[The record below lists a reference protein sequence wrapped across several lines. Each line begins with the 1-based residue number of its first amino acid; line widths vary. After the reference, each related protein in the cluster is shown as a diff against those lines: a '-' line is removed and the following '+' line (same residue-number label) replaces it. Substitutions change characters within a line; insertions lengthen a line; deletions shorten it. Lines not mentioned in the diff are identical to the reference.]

1 MRTCITRL
9 SLTVVFL
16 LTLVSAAGA
25 QGIDIKG
32 YGLVGG
38 MSFAASESFDAVLD
52 TSSGVIFGGG
62 AEVGLPWGG
71 LYFGVGAWRFSEEG
85 ERVFVSGSEV
95 FPLGIPLTIEVT
107 PIEVTG
113 GWRFKNVSPR
123 FVPYVGGGL
132 ELVRLQGDFG
142 LRRCRRRRG
151 RSVLGLPHPRRRRVQ
166 ADAMAGRRR
175 RARLDDAYPTP
186 SGPAARPGVRRDRPG
201 RRELSPEDQCR
212 PLNLPSPG
220 GSWRW

>member
-9 SLTVVFL
+9 SLTGIFL
-16 LTLVSAAGA
+16 MTLVSAAGA

-95 FPLGIPLTIEVT
+95 FRLGIPLTIEVT

-123 FVPYVGGGL
+123 FVPYVGAGWSSYAYKETSDFAEAGDDVDDRFSGFHILGGAEFKL
-132 ELVRLQGDFG
+132 TRWLGVGGELAWTTVPDALGTGGASRAFDETDLGGVSYRLKISV
-142 LRRCRRRRG
+142 G
-151 RSVLGLPHPRRRRVQ
+151 R
-166 ADAMAGRRR
+166 
-175 RARLDDAYPTP
+175 
-186 SGPAARPGVRRDRPG
+186 
-201 RRELSPEDQCR
+201 
-212 PLNLPSPG
+212 
-220 GSWRW
+220 

>member
-1 MRTCITRL
+1 M
-9 SLTVVFL
+9 
-16 LTLVSAAGA
+16 SAAGA

-95 FPLGIPLTIEVT
+95 FRLGIPVTIEVT

-113 GWRFKNVSPR
+113 GWRFKNVST
-123 FVPYVGGGL
+123 
-132 ELVRLQGDFG
+132 RL
-142 LRRCRRRRG
+142 RAVCRRRAGARYAYKET
-151 RSVLGLPHPRRRRVQ
+151 SDF
-166 ADAMAGRRR
+166 ADAGDDVDERFSGFHILGGAEFKLTRWLGVGGELAWTTRARRAGR
-175 RARLDDAYPTP
+175 
-186 SGPAARPGVRRDRPG
+186 PAALPCVRRDRPG
-201 RRELSPEDQCR
+201 RHELSPEDQRR

-220 GSWRW
+220 GSSRS

>member
-9 SLTVVFL
+9 PLLGALL
-16 LTLVSAAGA
+16 LTLVSDAGA
-25 QGIDIKG
+25 QGVDIKG
-32 YGLVGG
+32 YGLIGG

-85 ERVFVSGSEV
+85 ERVFVAGDEV
-95 FPLGIPLTIEVT
+95 FRLGIPLTIEVT

-123 FVPYVGGGL
+123 FVPYVGAGWSSYAYQETSDFAEAGDDVDERFSGFHILGGAEFKL
-132 ELVRLQGDFG
+132 TQW
-142 LRRCRRRRG
+142 
-151 RSVLGLPHPRRRRVQ
+151 LGLGGELAWSTVP
-166 ADAMAGRRR
+166 DALGTGGASRAFDETDLGGVSYRLKISVGR
-175 RARLDDAYPTP
+175 
-186 SGPAARPGVRRDRPG
+186 
-201 RRELSPEDQCR
+201 
-212 PLNLPSPG
+212 
-220 GSWRW
+220 

>member
-9 SLTVVFL
+9 SLTGVFL

-95 FPLGIPLTIEVT
+95 FRLGIPLTIEVT

-123 FVPYVGGGL
+123 FVPYVGAGWSSYAYK
-132 ELVRLQGDFG
+132 ETSDF
-142 LRRCRRRRG
+142 
-151 RSVLGLPHPRRRRVQ
+151 
-166 ADAMAGRRR
+166 ADAGDDVDERFSGFHILGGAEFKLTRWLGVGGELAWTTVPDALGTGGASRAFDETDLGGVSYRLKISVGR
-175 RARLDDAYPTP
+175 
-186 SGPAARPGVRRDRPG
+186 
-201 RRELSPEDQCR
+201 
-212 PLNLPSPG
+212 
-220 GSWRW
+220 

>member
-9 SLTVVFL
+9 SLTAAFL

-95 FPLGIPLTIEVT
+95 FRLGIPVTIEVT

-113 GWRFKNVSPR
+113 GWRFKNVSTR
-123 FVPYVGGGL
+123 FVPYVGAGWSSYAYK
-132 ELVRLQGDFG
+132 ETSDF
-142 LRRCRRRRG
+142 
-151 RSVLGLPHPRRRRVQ
+151 
-166 ADAMAGRRR
+166 ADAGDDVDERFSGFHILGGAEFKLTRWLGVGGELAWTTVPDALGTGGASRAFDETDLGGVSYRLKISVGR
-175 RARLDDAYPTP
+175 
-186 SGPAARPGVRRDRPG
+186 
-201 RRELSPEDQCR
+201 
-212 PLNLPSPG
+212 
-220 GSWRW
+220 

>member
-9 SLTVVFL
+9 SLTGIFL
-16 LTLVSAAGA
+16 LTLVSTAGA

-38 MSFAASESFDAVLD
+38 MSFAASESFDAVLG

-71 LYFGVGAWRFSEEG
+71 LYVGVGAWRFSEEG

-95 FPLGIPLTIEVT
+95 FRLGIPLTIEVT

-123 FVPYVGGGL
+123 FVPYVGAGWSSYAYK
-132 ELVRLQGDFG
+132 ETSDF
-142 LRRCRRRRG
+142 
-151 RSVLGLPHPRRRRVQ
+151 
-166 ADAMAGRRR
+166 ADAGDDVDERFSGFHILGGAEFKLTRWLGVGGELAWTTVPDALGTGGASRAFDETDLGGVSYRLKISVGR
-175 RARLDDAYPTP
+175 
-186 SGPAARPGVRRDRPG
+186 
-201 RRELSPEDQCR
+201 
-212 PLNLPSPG
+212 
-220 GSWRW
+220 

>member
-9 SLTVVFL
+9 SLTGVFL

-95 FPLGIPLTIEVT
+95 FRLGIPLTIEVT

-123 FVPYVGGGL
+123 FVPYVGAGWSSYAYKETSDFAEAGDDVDDRFSGFHILGGAEFKL
-132 ELVRLQGDFG
+132 TRWLGVGGELAWTTVPDALGTGGASRAFDETDLGGVSYRLKISV
-142 LRRCRRRRG
+142 G
-151 RSVLGLPHPRRRRVQ
+151 R
-166 ADAMAGRRR
+166 
-175 RARLDDAYPTP
+175 
-186 SGPAARPGVRRDRPG
+186 
-201 RRELSPEDQCR
+201 
-212 PLNLPSPG
+212 
-220 GSWRW
+220 

>member
-9 SLTVVFL
+9 SLTAVIL
-16 LTLVSAAGA
+16 LSLASGAGA
-25 QGIDIKG
+25 QGVDIKG

-71 LYFGVGAWRFSEEG
+71 LYFGVGAWRFSDEG

-95 FPLGIPLTIEVT
+95 FRLGIPVTIEVT

-113 GWRFKNVSPR
+113 GWRFKSISPR
-123 FVPYVGGGL
+123 LVPYVGAGWSSYAYK
-132 ELVRLQGDFG
+132 ETSDFAEAGDNVDERFSG
-142 LRRCRRRRG
+142 FH
-151 RSVLGLPHPRRRRVQ
+151 VLGGAEFKLSRWLGVGGELAWSTVP
-166 ADAMAGRRR
+166 DALGAGGAS
-175 RARLDDAYPTP
+175 RAFDETDLGGVSYRLKI
-186 SGPAARPGVRRDRPG
+186 SVG
-201 RRELSPEDQCR
+201 R
-212 PLNLPSPG
+212 
-220 GSWRW
+220 

>member
-9 SLTVVFL
+9 SLTGVFL

-95 FPLGIPLTIEVT
+95 FRLGIPVTIEVT

-123 FVPYVGGGL
+123 FVPYVGGGWSSYAYKETSDFAEAGDDVDDRFSGFHIL
-132 ELVRLQGDFG
+132 GGAEFKLTRWLGVGGELAWTTVPDALGTGGASRAFDETDLGGVSYRLKISV
-142 LRRCRRRRG
+142 G
-151 RSVLGLPHPRRRRVQ
+151 R
-166 ADAMAGRRR
+166 
-175 RARLDDAYPTP
+175 
-186 SGPAARPGVRRDRPG
+186 
-201 RRELSPEDQCR
+201 
-212 PLNLPSPG
+212 
-220 GSWRW
+220 

>member
-9 SLTVVFL
+9 SLTGVFL
-16 LTLVSAAGA
+16 LNLVSAAGA

-95 FPLGIPLTIEVT
+95 FRLGIPVTIEVT

-123 FVPYVGGGL
+123 FVPYVGGGWSSYAYKETSDFAEAGDDVDDRFSGFHIL
-132 ELVRLQGDFG
+132 GGAEFKLTRWLGVGGELAWTTVPDALGTGGASRAFDETDLGGVSYRLKISV
-142 LRRCRRRRG
+142 G
-151 RSVLGLPHPRRRRVQ
+151 R
-166 ADAMAGRRR
+166 
-175 RARLDDAYPTP
+175 
-186 SGPAARPGVRRDRPG
+186 
-201 RRELSPEDQCR
+201 
-212 PLNLPSPG
+212 
-220 GSWRW
+220 

>member
-1 MRTCITRL
+1 MRMCITRL
-9 SLTVVFL
+9 SLTGVL
-16 LTLVSAAGA
+16 LLSLVSAAGA

-32 YGLVGG
+32 YGLIGG
-38 MSFAASESFDAVLD
+38 MSFAASESFEAVLD

-95 FPLGIPLTIEVT
+95 FRLGIPLTIEVT

-123 FVPYVGGGL
+123 LVPYVGAGWSSYAYK
-132 ELVRLQGDFG
+132 ETSDFAEAG
-142 LRRCRRRRG
+142 EDVDERYSG
-151 RSVLGLPHPRRRRVQ
+151 FHVLGGAEFKLTRWLGVGGELAWSTVP
-166 ADAMAGRRR
+166 DALGTGGASRAFDETDLGGVSYRLKVSVGR
-175 RARLDDAYPTP
+175 
-186 SGPAARPGVRRDRPG
+186 
-201 RRELSPEDQCR
+201 
-212 PLNLPSPG
+212 
-220 GSWRW
+220 

>member
-9 SLTVVFL
+9 SLTGIFL
-16 LTLVSAAGA
+16 LTLVSTAGA

-95 FPLGIPLTIEVT
+95 FRLGIPLTIEVT

-123 FVPYVGGGL
+123 FVPYVGAGWSSYAYKETSDFAEAGDDVDDRFSGFHILGGAEFKL
-132 ELVRLQGDFG
+132 TRWLGVGGELAWTTVPDALGTGGASRAFDETDLGGVSYRLKISV
-142 LRRCRRRRG
+142 G
-151 RSVLGLPHPRRRRVQ
+151 R
-166 ADAMAGRRR
+166 
-175 RARLDDAYPTP
+175 
-186 SGPAARPGVRRDRPG
+186 
-201 RRELSPEDQCR
+201 
-212 PLNLPSPG
+212 
-220 GSWRW
+220 

>member
-9 SLTVVFL
+9 SLTGIFL
-16 LTLVSAAGA
+16 LTLVSTAGA

-95 FPLGIPLTIEVT
+95 FRLGIPLTIEVT

-123 FVPYVGGGL
+123 FVPYVGAGWSSYAYNETSDFAEAGDDVDDRFSGFHILGGAEFKL
-132 ELVRLQGDFG
+132 TRWLGVGGELAWTTVPDALGTGGASRAFDETDLGGVSYRLKISV
-142 LRRCRRRRG
+142 G
-151 RSVLGLPHPRRRRVQ
+151 R
-166 ADAMAGRRR
+166 
-175 RARLDDAYPTP
+175 
-186 SGPAARPGVRRDRPG
+186 
-201 RRELSPEDQCR
+201 
-212 PLNLPSPG
+212 
-220 GSWRW
+220 